1 MKIGLFYGSSTCYT
15 EMAAEKIRDILGE
28 EFIDL
33 HNVQECDITLME
45 EYDILILGIP
55 TWDFGEIQEDWLA
68 IWETLPTLDLKD
80 KLVAMYGMGDQI
92 DYGEWFLDALG
103 MLYHHLLPSGV
114 KFIGFWPIE
123 GYEFTSP
130 KPLTDDG
137 KHFVGLALDEV
148 NQFEESDERL
158 SQWCM
163 QILREI
169 EENL

>member
-1 MKIGLFYGSSTCYT
+1 M
-15 EMAAEKIRDILGE
+15 
-28 EFIDL
+28 
-33 HNVQECDITLME
+33 V
-45 EYDILILGIP
+45 
-55 TWDFGEIQEDWLA
+55 
-68 IWETLPTLDLKD
+68 
-80 KLVAMYGMGDQI
+80 
-92 DYGEWFLDALG
+92 LDALG

-114 KFIGFWPIE
+114 KFIGFGLLK

-137 KHFVGLALDEV
+137 KHFVGLALDGV